1 MTNRP
6 SKKKNKVMRDTY
18 IDVFKKIT
26 CNRYNNKKILDF
38 IHQSR
43 LNILTQKEIY
53 KVT

>member
-6 SKKKNKVMRDTY
+6 SKKKQSYERYY